1 MHSPHSNGLAI
12 PRPESLF
19 KPVQDRRG
27 LRLAIVLG
35 NEAPD
40 GVCPFAKTHN
50 CHHCDI
56 GLGEG
61 LRFDAAMN
69 LSRLRWLQEHYASV
83 WPRLNH
89 LVVYNSGSV
98 LNPLELTPA
107 VLTAVLDFA
116 RSLPEL
122 RLVSLESRESFVS
135 PGVIRR
141 VAATLGGER
150 ELRIILGIESA
161 NDTVRNKVLRKNMSR
176 AGIERAV
183 RSMATVRQTALASR
197 DNAIALPGVAMNVI
211 IGCPGTSAATCVIDA
226 VQTALC
232 SVTLAERYSIPV
244 DLNLH
249 PYYPS
254 KRGTARFANHSRP
267 SVESTLEAVSA
278 VAQSVADRAVIFI
291 GLEDEGHDQNPSGRA
306 DYFARIVQA
315 TDYFNQTGQCDAFL
329 QVSSVST

>member
-1 MHSPHSNGLAI
+1 MHSPGSNELAI
-12 PRPESLF
+12 PRTDRLF

-27 LRLAIVLG
+27 LRLSIVLG
-35 NEAPD
+35 NEAPH
-40 GVCPFAKTHN
+40 GICPYAVTYN

-61 LRFDAAMN
+61 LRFDAAKN
-69 LSRLRWLQEHYASV
+69 FSRLKWLQEYYAPV

-135 PGVIRR
+135 ANVISR
-141 VAATLGGER
+141 VAATLGGEH
-150 ELRIILGIESA
+150 ELRIIIGIESA
-161 NDTVRNKVLRKNMSR
+161 DDTVRNRVLRKNMSR
-176 AGIERAV
+176 AGIERAF
-183 RSMATVRQTALASR
+183 RNIATVRQKVLSSR

-211 IGCPGTSAATCVIDA
+211 IGGPGTSAATSVIDA
-226 VQTALC
+226 VQTAAY
-232 SVTLAERYSIPV
+232 SVTLAEAYNIPV

-267 SVESTLEAVSA
+267 SVENTLEAMA
-278 VAQSVADRAVIFI
+278 AIAQSVGNRAVIFV
-291 GLEDEGHDQNPSGRA
+291 GLEDEGHDQNSSGRGE
-306 DYFARIVQA
+306 YFARLVQT
-315 TDYFNQTGQCDAFL
+315 TDYFNRTGQFDIFR
-329 QVSSVST
+329 QVS

>member
-1 MHSPHSNGLAI
+1 MPAPDSNELAI
-12 PRPESLF
+12 PRTESLF
-19 KPVQDRRG
+19 KPVLDRRG

-35 NEAPD
+35 NEAPN
-40 GVCPFAKTHN
+40 GVCPYAVTDN

-61 LRFDAAMN
+61 LRFDAAKN
-69 LSRLRWLQEHYASV
+69 LSRLGWLQKYYASV

-98 LNPLELTPA
+98 LNPVELTPA
-107 VLTAVLDFA
+107 VLAAVLDFA

-135 PGVIRR
+135 ASVISR

-150 ELRIILGIESA
+150 ELRVIIGIESA
-161 NDTVRNKVLRKNMSR
+161 DDAVRNQMLRKNMSR

-183 RSMATVRQTALASR
+183 RNIATVRQTALASH

-211 IGCPGTSAATCVIDA
+211 IGCPGTSAATSVADA
-226 VQTALC
+226 VQTAVY
-232 SVTLAERYSIPV
+232 SVTLAETYSIPV

-249 PYYPS
+249 PYYPN
-254 KRGTARFANHSRP
+254 KRGTGRFASHFRP
-267 SVESTLEAVSA
+267 SVESTLEAVSSI
-278 VAQSVADRAVIFI
+278 AQSVGDRAVIFI
-291 GLEDEGHDQNPSGRA
+291 GLEDEGHDQNPSERA
-306 DYFARIVQA
+306 EYFARIIRA
-315 TDYFNQTGQCDAFL
+315 TDYFNRTGQSDAFRR
-329 QVSSVST
+329 VSSVSA

>member
-1 MHSPHSNGLAI
+1 MHLPDSKKFAI
-12 PRPESLF
+12 ARTESLF
-19 KPVQDRRG
+19 KTVQDRRG

-35 NEAPD
+35 NEAPH
-40 GVCPFAKTHN
+40 GICPYAMRDN

-61 LRFDAAMN
+61 VCFDAAKN
-69 LSRLRWLQEHYASV
+69 LSRFGWLQNYYASV

-89 LVVYNSGSV
+89 LVVYSSGSV

-116 RSLPEL
+116 RSLPKL
-122 RLVSLESRESFVS
+122 RLVSLESRESFVRPS
-135 PGVIRR
+135 VISR

-150 ELRIILGIESA
+150 ELRIIIGLESA
-161 NDTVRNKVLRKNMSR
+161 DDTVRNQVLRKNMSR

-183 RSMATVRQTALASR
+183 RNIATVRQTALASH

-211 IGCPGTSAATCVIDA
+211 IGCPGTSAATSVMDA
-226 VQTALC
+226 VQTAIY
-232 SVTLAERYSIPV
+232 SVTLAETYSIPV

-267 SVESTLEAVSA
+267 SVESTLEAVSSI
-278 VAQSVADRAVIFI
+278 AQSVGDRAVIFI

-306 DYFARIVQA
+306 EYFARIVQA
-315 TDYFNQTGQCDAFL
+315 TDYFNRTGQSDIFR
-329 QVSSVST
+329 QVSSASA

>member
-1 MHSPHSNGLAI
+1 MHSPDSNELAV
-12 PRPESLF
+12 PRTESLF

-35 NEAPD
+35 NEAPN
-40 GVCPFAKTHN
+40 GVCPYAVTDN

-61 LRFDAAMN
+61 LRFDAAKN
-69 LSRLRWLQEHYASV
+69 LSRLGWLQNYYASV
-83 WPRLNH
+83 WPRLDH

-98 LNPLELTPA
+98 LNPVELSPA

-122 RLVSLESRESFVS
+122 RLVSLESRESFLNAS
-135 PGVIRR
+135 VINR
-141 VAATLGGER
+141 VAATLGGEM

-161 NDTVRNKVLRKNMSR
+161 DDTVRNHVLRKKMSR
-176 AGIERAV
+176 ASIERAV
-183 RSMATVRQTALASR
+183 RNIATVRQTALASH

-211 IGCPGTSAATCVIDA
+211 IGCPGTSVATSVMDA
-226 VQTALC
+226 VQTAAY
-232 SVTLAERYSIPV
+232 SVALAEKYGIPV

-254 KRGTARFANHSRP
+254 RRGTARFANHSRP
-267 SVESTLEAVSA
+267 SVENTLEAASA
-278 VAQSVADRAVIFI
+278 IARSVGNRAVIFI

-306 DYFARIVQA
+306 EYFARIFQA
-315 TDYFNQTGQCDAFL
+315 TDHFNRTGQSDIFR
-329 QVSSVST
+329 QVS

>member
-1 MHSPHSNGLAI
+1 MHSPDSKELAL
-12 PRPESLF
+12 PRTESLF
-19 KPVQDRRG
+19 KPVLDRRG

-40 GVCPFAKTHN
+40 GICPFALADL

-61 LRFDAAMN
+61 LRFDATKN
-69 LSRLRWLQEHYASV
+69 LSRLGWLQKHYASV

-107 VLTAVLDFA
+107 VLNAILDFA

-122 RLVSLESRESFVS
+122 RLVSLESRESFITRSVV
-135 PGVIRR
+135 GR
-141 VAATLGGER
+141 VAATLGSGR
-150 ELRIILGIESA
+150 ELRIIVGIESA
-161 NDTVRNKVLRKNMSR
+161 DDAVRNQVLRKNMPR

-183 RSMATVRQTALASR
+183 RNIATVRQRALASH

-211 IGCPGTSAATCVIDA
+211 IGCPGTSAATSVTDA
-226 VQTALC
+226 VETAVY
-232 SVTLAERYSIPV
+232 SVTLAQTYGIPI

-254 KRGTARFANHSRP
+254 KRGTARFANHSCP
-267 SVESTLEAVSA
+267 SVESTFEAVSSI
-278 VAQSVADRAVIFI
+278 AQSVGDRAVIFV

-306 DYFARIVQA
+306 EYFARIAQA
-315 TDYFNQTGQCDAFL
+315 MDYFNRTGQSDVFRS
-329 QVSSVST
+329 VSSASV